1 MPPFHIC
8 LHHQD
13 TRMKLWDWLRAKVG
27 RPSRPAVPSDFATT
41 SRMDTSGPTT
51 MLMQDSRLMQ
61 DLAQLHA
68 EVEEDEANA
77 KEAAGG
83 LDFVAAIR
91 VHQAWRGRLT
101 TLIDRPT
108 KERLAARQ
116 VARDDLC
123 DLGQWLQGP
132 GRRLHGHDPL
142 LNALTTAHSRFH
154 YLAAQVLYAAQTG
167 HSEQARQLLGADYHL
182 ASVRLQGKLAELFV
196 KIQTQEA
203 LGRNQR
209 YKTPVPEHLRSARAW
224 MDTQPPG
231 TD

>member
-1 MPPFHIC
+1 M
-8 LHHQD
+8 HHQD
-13 TRMKLWDWLRAKVG
+13 TRMKLWDWLRTKVG
-27 RPSRPAVPSDFATT
+27 RPSRSALSSDFATT
-41 SRMDTSGPTT
+41 SRMDTNGPTT

-68 EVEEDEANA
+68 ENEEDEANA

-101 TLIDRPT
+101 ALIDKPT
-108 KERLAARQ
+108 KERLSARQ

-132 GRRLHGHDPL
+132 GRRLHGTDPL
-142 LNALTTAHSRFH
+142 LNALTSAHSRFH
-154 YLAAQVLYAAQTG
+154 YLAAQVLYAAQMG
-167 HSEQARQLLGADYHL
+167 HSEQAKQILNTDYHL

-196 KIQTQEA
+196 KIETHEA